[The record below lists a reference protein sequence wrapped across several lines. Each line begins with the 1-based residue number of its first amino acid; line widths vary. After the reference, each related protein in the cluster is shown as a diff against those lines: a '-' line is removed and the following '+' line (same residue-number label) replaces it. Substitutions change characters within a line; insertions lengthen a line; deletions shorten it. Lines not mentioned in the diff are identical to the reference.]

1 MILLGSMNRGIFMEK
16 INYGDMEEIHIKKED
31 IVLTEEW
38 DKVFPKSDEVN
49 HKKVTFVNHF
59 GITLAADQY
68 EPKNYEGKLGAIA
81 VCGPYSAVKEQVSG
95 RYAQEMARRGF
106 LTIAFDPSFYGES
119 GGTPRYMNSLDFAV
133 EDYEAAID
141 YLSTLDNVD
150 PNKIGIIGICGWGG
164 FALQTASIDTRIKAT
179 LTSTMYDMT
188 RVSSYGYNDVNDED
202 TRYQARVEYSNKRT
216 EDYKNK
222 TYTLLGG
229 NPEVAPQDA
238 PQFLKDYVAFY
249 RHRGYHKR
257 SLGSND
263 GFAYSVMSS
272 LLNTHILEYTNEIR
286 SAVLMIH
293 GEKAHSC
300 YFSKDAY
307 QNMIENSKYTDN
319 KELMVI
325 PNAVHCDLY
334 DNLDVIPFDKIETF
348 FKTYLG

>member
-1 MILLGSMNRGIFMEK
+1 MEK
-16 INYGDMEEIHIKKED
+16 INYGDMKEIHIKKED

-81 VCGPYSAVKEQVSG
+81 VCGPYCAVKEQVSG

-272 LLNTHILEYTNEIR
+272 LLNTHISEYTNEIR

-307 QNMIENSKYTDN
+307 QNMIENSQYTDN

>member
-1 MILLGSMNRGIFMEK
+1 MEK
-16 INYGDMEEIHIKKED
+16 INYGDMKEIHIKKED

-307 QNMIENSKYTDN
+307 QNMIENSQYTDN

>member
-1 MILLGSMNRGIFMEK
+1 MEK
-16 INYGDMEEIHIKKED
+16 INYGDMKEIHIKKED

-49 HKKVTFVNHF
+49 HKKVTFVHHC
-59 GITLAADQY
+59 GITLASDQY
-68 EPKNYEGKLGAIA
+68 EPQNYEGKLGAIA

-307 QNMIENSKYTDN
+307 QNMIENSQYTDN

>member
-1 MILLGSMNRGIFMEK
+1 MEK
-16 INYGDMEEIHIKKED
+16 INYGDMKEIHIKKED

-68 EPKNYEGKLGAIA
+68 EPKNHEGKLGAIA